1 MKGGDFFG
9 NVRKRVG
16 SFEIPTIQMPTLKIP
31 FVEKENEIEELLL
44 PEQELLMYNRLT
56 KNKPFRN
63 GLGFNNA
70 QRVYN
75 LNSEKEYFYLQPSNN
90 MNQENYTFEVV
101 NQQNGQK
108 KVKKTTVRKNFKNM
122 NNVISTEFILNGN
135 NQRMMTKILH
145 NILNHVFEILFHFEI
160 TNVNQDMFVTQYF
173 VDLLNEL
180 STKPDFS
187 IEIPSKGGLRK
198 VKELK
203 SNPVYQKIK
212 QGKKDYFILQFKQGL
227 TNHWKGPLFFC
238 IKVKKSRDDLYKL
251 VKVNMETEMS
261 SNGSPFF
268 TIMDS

>member
-9 NVRKRVG
+9 NVRKRVD
-16 SFEIPTIQMPTLKIP
+16 SFTMPSIQMPTFKIP

-44 PEQELLMYNRLT
+44 PERELSMYNRLR
-56 KNKPFRN
+56 NNDQFRS
-63 GLGFNNA
+63 GLGF
-70 QRVYN
+70 QKIHN
-75 LNSEKEYFYLQPSNN
+75 LNSKKQYFYEQSSPNH

-108 KVKKTTVRKNFKNM
+108 ILKKTTVRKNFKNM
-122 NNVISTEFILNGN
+122 NNVTSSEFILNGP

-145 NILNHVFEILFHFEI
+145 NILNHVFNILFHFEI
-160 TNVNQDMFVTQYF
+160 SNVNQEMFVTRYF

-187 IEIPSKGGLRK
+187 IEVPGIGGLTE

-203 SNPVYQKIK
+203 VNPVYQKIK
-212 QGKKDYFILQFKQGL
+212 QGKKDYFILHFKQGL
-227 TNHWKGPLFFC
+227 TNQWKGPIFFC

-251 VKVNMETEMS
+251 VKVNMQTQMS
-261 SNGSPFF
+261 PNGSPFF
-268 TIMDS
+268 SILDS